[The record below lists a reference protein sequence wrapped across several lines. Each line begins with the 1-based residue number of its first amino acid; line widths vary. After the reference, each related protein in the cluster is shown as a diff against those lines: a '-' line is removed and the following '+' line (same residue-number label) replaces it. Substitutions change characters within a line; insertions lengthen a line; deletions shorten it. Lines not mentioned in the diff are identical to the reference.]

1 MTTASRQANELARLE
16 RIAALEIRKTL
27 TEFRIIAVRRLTRGD
42 SVRITQQQTDRLV
55 NAFANALTA
64 ADNLG
69 VRRARINAKV
79 MRAAIDDDP
88 KYPKYRN
95 KALQL
100 VTGYSLSVN
109 DEIETFTRDLARQGL
124 PTSAMISLLEQKFQA
139 LGVSPSNS
147 YQLENLVRTQTQ
159 VTYGAAK
166 FREEQQDY
174 IQDILWGYRYSTVG
188 DNRVREEHARLEGV
202 TLPKDDPFWL
212 RFYPPN
218 GWSCRCQVIPLFEKQ
233 IFKRPRGGEPE
244 IDPNFATTPDQL

>member
-1 MTTASRQANELARLE
+1 MTLASRQASELARLE
-16 RIAALEIRKTL
+16 RAAALEIRKTL
-27 TEFRIIAVRRLTRGD
+27 TEFRIIAVRRLKRGD
-42 SVRITQQQTDRLV
+42 SVRITQQQIDSIV
-55 NAFANALTA
+55 EAFANAFTL

-69 VRRARINAKV
+69 VRRARINAKAI
-79 MRAAIDDDP
+79 RAAIDDDP

-100 VTGYSLSVN
+100 VTEYALQVN
-109 DEIETFTRDLARQGL
+109 NEIETFTRDLARQGL
-124 PTSAMISLLEQKFQA
+124 PTSSMVSLLEEKFQA
-139 LGVSPSNS
+139 LGISPKNS

-159 VTYGAAK
+159 ITYGAAK
-166 FREEQQDY
+166 FREEQQDF

-218 GWSCRCQVIPLFEKQ
+218 GWSCRCQVIPLFEKHA
-233 IFKRPRGGEPE
+233 FKRPRGGEPE
-244 IDPNFATTPDQL
+244 IDPDFAVTPDQL